1 MLSYVYEVL
10 TLVAIFA
17 IGSLGLALIVSQ
29 AGMLSLAHGASIG
42 LGAYAF
48 SLLAVTAGWPPAAA
62 LLAAIVIL
70 GLSGG
75 VIAYFSCEL
84 DEEQFAVTTLAINIL
99 IVNILINWT
108 GLTQGSYGISQI
120 PRLTIFAFGATRI
133 EFLVLCSVA
142 AVVSYAF
149 MQRLAVSEFGTL
161 LRASAVQKDVVEALG
176 ASVLSLRVKA
186 VTAGSAAAGLA
197 GALFAMHSGYIAPQ
211 LFELHLSILLL
222 AMVVVGG
229 GISMAGAVF
238 GAAILVLIP
247 EVLRFA
253 ASSAASAGPLR
264 QIVFGSLLLAVIF
277 FQAHRRSRRAM
288 SDKS

>member
-10 TLVAIFA
+10 TLVAVFA

-62 LLAAIVIL
+62 LLAAMVIS
-70 GLSGG
+70 GLIGG
-75 VIAYFSCEL
+75 VIAYFSCDL

-120 PRLTIFAFGATRI
+120 PRLTIFGFGTTRI
-133 EFLVLCSVA
+133 EFLVLCTVA
-142 AVVSYAF
+142 AVVTYAF
-149 MQRLAVSEFGTL
+149 MQRLAASEFGTL

-186 VTAGSAAAGLA
+186 VTAGSVAAGLA

-229 GISMAGAVF
+229 GVSMAGAVF

-247 EVLRFA
+247 EVLRFV

-264 QIVFGSLLLAVIF
+264 QIVFGSLLLAVVF

-288 SDKS
+288 SGKS